1 MGDWV
6 GGDKVGGDKVG
17 GDKIEGDKVGGDK
30 VGGDRIARNERDDDD
45 GRGGRRDTSR
55 GRGVPEE
62 SEGLDIFISHSSKDA
77 DLAEAI
83 INLLRNALNIPD
95 WKIRCTSVDGYR
107 HPIGTPTDERLRLEV
122 REARVFIGLITSA
135 SIQSAYV
142 MFELGARWGAH
153 LHLAPLL
160 ASSADTAL
168 LRGPLAA
175 TNALSCDSPAQVH
188 QLVADV
194 ASSLGARAGSPATYQ
209 KAVEALVSLSSSRAA
224 PTDATA

>member
-1 MGDWV
+1 MGDRVGGDKVGGDWV

-17 GDKIEGDKVGGDK
+17 GDKV
-30 VGGDRIARNERDDDD
+30 ARNKLDDEDERVERRAEGH
-45 GRGGRRDTSR
+45 GRAA
-55 GRGVPEE
+55 PEE
-62 SEGLDIFISHSSKDA
+62 IAGPDIFISHSSKDA
-77 DLAEAI
+77 DLAEALI
-83 INLLRNALNIPD
+83 DLLRNALSIPG

-107 HPIGTPTDERLRLEV
+107 HPVGTPTDERLRLEV
-122 REARVFIGLITSA
+122 REAKVFIGLITPA
-135 SIQSAYV
+135 SIRSAYV

-160 ASSADTAL
+160 ASSADTDL

-194 ASSLGARAGSPATYQ
+194 AASLDARAGSPASYQ
-209 KAVEALVSLSSSRAA
+209 KAVEALVSLSRSRGAA
-224 PTDATA
+224 TDSNA